1 MSVNALLQLFSIG
14 FAAGLALAIPVG
26 PMAIMLINTT
36 ISRGWRHGVVGAL
49 AMASVD
55 GIYAASVFFIGGAVA
70 TWLNVWSLYLSLGGA
85 AILLYLGTSTLIK
98 NLRLLSSDKEVAAQ
112 KIENGTRRKTYLT
125 FFGATVVNPPTALY
139 FLALAPSVATLATGS
154 LAIGGIAFAS
164 GVFIG
169 SIVWQESLAVA
180 GVGLRA
186 ITHGKLR
193 AWIGALGGALI
204 IALSVTMAVRALL

>member
-1 MSVNALLQLFSIG
+1 MDALFQLFSIG

-36 ISRGWRHGVVGAL
+36 IAKGWRHGVIGAL

-55 GIYAASVFFIGGAVA
+55 GLYAASVFFIGGLIAN
-70 TWLNVWSLYLSLGGA
+70 WLNEWSLCLSLGGA
-85 AILLYLGTSTLIK
+85 AILLYLGIATLIK
-98 NLRLLSSDKEVAAQ
+98 NLRLLRTGEELFTKA
-112 KIENGTRRKTYLT
+112 IESGSRKKTYLT

-139 FLALAPSVATLATGS
+139 FLALAPSAATLATGN
-154 LAIGGIAFAS
+154 LAIGGVAFAV

-193 AWIGALGGALI
+193 AWIGALGGTLI
-204 IALSVTMAVRALL
+204 IALAISMAVKALS

>member
-1 MSVNALLQLFSIG
+1 MDALFQLFSIG

-36 ISRGWRHGVVGAL
+36 ISRGWRHGVIGAL

-55 GIYAASVFFIGGAVA
+55 GLYAASVFFVGGAIA
-70 TWLNVWSLYLSLGGA
+70 TWLNAWSLYLSLGGA
-85 AILLYLGTSTLIK
+85 AILLYLGLATLLK
-98 NLRLLSSDKEVAAQ
+98 NLHLLSKAPEEKQREVQ
-112 KIENGTRRKTYLT
+112 LGSRRKTYLT

-139 FLALAPSVATLATGS
+139 FLALAPSAAKLATES
-154 LAIGGIAFAS
+154 LASGGIAFAI
-164 GVFIG
+164 GVFVG
-169 SIVWQESLAVA
+169 SIIWQESLALA

-193 AWIGALGGALI
+193 AFIGALGGALI
-204 IALSVTMAVRALL
+204 IALAIAMAVRALA

>member
-1 MSVNALLQLFSIG
+1 MNALLQLFSIG

-70 TWLNVWSLYLSLGGA
+70 TWLNAWSLYLSLGGA

-154 LAIGGIAFAS
+154 LAIGGIAFAA

-193 AWIGALGGALI
+193 ACIGALGGALI

>member
-1 MSVNALLQLFSIG
+1 MNALLQLFSIG